1 MAARRAPAQPRSGV
15 QGLLRSLEERL
26 ALLTNSLNQADI
38 AEKSIDIVKE
48 IKELHA
54 ILGRVGRGPPRRP
67 RPHAL
72 RVTWAGLAP
81 DQPPK
86 KP

>member
-1 MAARRAPAQPRSGV
+1 MAARRATAQHRSGV
-15 QGLLRSLEERL
+15 QNLLRSLEQRL
-26 ALLTNSLNQADI
+26 TLLTDSLNQADI

-54 ILGRVGRGPPRRP
+54 ILGALDTAAAPPQPPQVRV
-67 RPHAL
+67 
-72 RVTWAGLAP
+72 VWAGPAP
-81 DQPPK
+81 DPPPE

>member
-26 ALLTNSLNQADI
+26 ALLTNSLNRADI

-54 ILGRVGRGPPRRP
+54 ILGALDAAAAPAQAPR
-67 RPHAL
+67 L
-72 RVTWAGLAP
+72 RVTWAGPAP